1 MSPSLVSVI
10 MPAHNAAP
18 FIGDAIRSVL
28 AQTHRDLELL
38 IIDDASTDG
47 TGEVARA
54 VADPRIRFQ
63 RSETPLNAA
72 GARNLALENARGD
85 VIAFLDADDI
95 AEPRRIERQFAA
107 LRNADIAASLVTSID
122 ARGRALG
129 PGFVRKRAAD
139 EIAPTLLF
147 ENCIAL
153 SSVTARRSALE
164 NFRPELAPAEDY
176 DLWVRSAP
184 KVKFVIIPR
193 RLTRYRTN
201 VGGVSVRQPEQMRTA
216 VAAIHTAQLDR
227 LDVSFAPIHAQLAAW
242 PLHPTMGHLYDA
254 GRWLLALRDANDRAA
269 VYPRAVFHRVIAGR
283 WFRVCLDS
291 WLLGWPVWKIFHR
304 SPLAAP
310 TLLQRALLFRRVF
323 AR

>member
-1 MSPSLVSVI
+1 MSVPLVTVI

-28 AQTHRDLELL
+28 AQTHRDFELL
-38 IIDDASTDG
+38 IINDASTDG
-47 TGEVARA
+47 TGEVARTI
-54 VADPRIRFQ
+54 ADPRIRIQ
-63 RSETPLNAA
+63 HTETPLNAA

-85 VIAFLDADDI
+85 IIAFLDADDI
-95 AEPRRIERQFAA
+95 AEPRRIERQLAS
-107 LRNADIAASLVTSID
+107 LRDADIVASLVTSID
-122 ARGRALG
+122 EHGRALG

-153 SSVTARRSALE
+153 SSVTARRSVLE

-176 DLWVRSAP
+176 DLWARLAP
-184 KVKFVIIPR
+184 KAKFVIIPR
-193 RLTRYRTN
+193 RLTRYRTH

-227 LDVSFAPIHAQLAAW
+227 LGVPFAPIHAQLAAW
-242 PLHPTMGHLYDA
+242 PLHPTMDHLHEA
-254 GRWLLALRDANDRAA
+254 GRWLLTLRDANERAA
-269 VYPRAVFHRVIAGR
+269 IFPSETFRRVIADR
-283 WFRVCLDS
+283 WFTVCADS
-291 WLLGWPVWKIFHR
+291 WQLGWPVWHVFHQ
-304 SPLAAP
+304 SPLAVP
-310 TLLQRALLFRRVF
+310 SLLQRAKLFRRVF